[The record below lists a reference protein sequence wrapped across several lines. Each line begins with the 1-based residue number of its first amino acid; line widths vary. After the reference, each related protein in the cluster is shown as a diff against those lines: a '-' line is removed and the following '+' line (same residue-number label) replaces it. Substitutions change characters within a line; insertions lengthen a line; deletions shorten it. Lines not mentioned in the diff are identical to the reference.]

1 MGAPLHQTSARKKAA
16 VALLAGS
23 FVLLA
28 AQLWNIALWSR
39 AVDQGH
45 SQEDRVAL
53 YLSYMPGALGQL
65 GAVGLTWLAIGCAGL
80 AAVLSGGSM
89 VLSRGWGARWLGGAV
104 LGLNVLLGCWYLFSL
119 M

>member
-1 MGAPLHQTSARKKAA
+1 MGGPLPQPPARKKRA

-23 FVLLA
+23 LVLLA

-45 SQEDRVAL
+45 SQEDRVAI
-53 YLSYMPGALGQL
+53 YLSYMPGALGRI
-65 GAVGLTWLAIGCAGL
+65 GAVGLTWLAIGCSGL
-80 AAVLSGGSM
+80 AVVLSGRSM
-89 VLSRGWGARWLGGAV
+89 VLSRGWARWLAGAV
-104 LGLNVLLGCWYLFSL
+104 LGLNVLLDCWYLFSL